1 MRRIRLTIEYDGSGY
16 AGFQAQP
23 GEATIQVALETAFD
37 RLVTRGSRVQTA
49 GRTDTGVHA
58 LAQVVAVDYEGR
70 ILPER
75 MRSALNAVLPDD
87 ISVSDARACPDG
99 FDPRRQASARTYE
112 YRILNRRARSALL
125 RGWVQHVGQ
134 ALDTAAM
141 NSAAGELVGTH
152 DFAGF
157 VVETEEAVTRRVTDC
172 ACWWEEDMV
181 YVRISANAFA
191 KRMVR
196 RISGALIQVGLGR
209 FSIDDFLALLNR
221 NDHAPVAPSAPA
233 AGLYLVGVE
242 YEDRDDPFNSVG
254 ALSGALKEIDV
265 N

>member
-1 MRRIRLTIEYDGSGY
+1 MRRIRMTIEYDGSGY

-23 GEATIQVALETAFD
+23 GEPTIQVALETAFD
-37 RLVTRGSRVQTA
+37 SLVTRGSRVQAA

-58 LAQVVAVDYEGR
+58 LGQVVAADYEGR
-70 ILPER
+70 IPPEG

-87 ISVSDARACPDG
+87 ISVRDASACPGG

-112 YRILNRRARSALL
+112 YRILNQRARSALL
-125 RGWVQHVGQ
+125 RGWVHHVGRE
-134 ALDTAAM
+134 LDVPAM
-141 NSAAGELVGTH
+141 NTAAGELVGTH

-157 VVETEEAVTRRVTDC
+157 VVETDEAVMRRVTDC
-172 ACWWEEDMV
+172 ACWREKDMV

-196 RISGALIQVGLGR
+196 RISGALVQVGLGR
-209 FSIDDFLALLNR
+209 LSNDDFLALLNR
-221 NDHAPVAPSAPA
+221 HDYAPVAPSAPA
-233 AGLYLVGVE
+233 AGLYLLRVE
-242 YEDRDDPFNSVG
+242 YEDRDDPFRSAG
-254 ALSGALKEIDV
+254 ALSGAFKELDV